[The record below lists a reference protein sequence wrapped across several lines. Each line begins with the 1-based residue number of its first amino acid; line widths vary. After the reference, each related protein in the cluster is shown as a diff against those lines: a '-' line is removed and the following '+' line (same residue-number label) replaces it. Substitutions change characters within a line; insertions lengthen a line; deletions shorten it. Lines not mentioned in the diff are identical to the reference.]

1 MHADK
6 HGGAILADGSTIVL
20 NIKGVMSFIDNE
32 CYNCGFVYASIAFLP
47 AVQSNTTLQLI
58 LERHFKY
65 QQLLWDN
72 SLELYHFTFTVHCR
86 FINSY
91 QLQ

>member
-1 MHADK
+1 
-6 HGGAILADGSTIVL
+6 
-20 NIKGVMSFIDNE
+20 MSFIDNE
-32 CYNCGFVYASIAFLP
+32 GYNCGLVYASMAFLP

-72 SLELYHFTFTVHCR
+72 SLELYH
-86 FINSY
+86 
-91 QLQ
+91 LQCIVGSFLSTPATYHK